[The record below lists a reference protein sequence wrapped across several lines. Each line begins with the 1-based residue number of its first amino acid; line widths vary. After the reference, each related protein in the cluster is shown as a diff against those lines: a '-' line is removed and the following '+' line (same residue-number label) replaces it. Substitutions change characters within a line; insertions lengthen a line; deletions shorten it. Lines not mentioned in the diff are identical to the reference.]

1 MLFSIARIWQGVY
14 QRERAG
20 APRPCLRG
28 QPPHHS
34 PGVPNERCFSRIHGL
49 LCCTRLTNSNDS
61 QHNRDSAS
69 WRMGVTPF
77 TDLTNGEFVR
87 HHRTLTTAGHVSH
100 VSVCRSSQAHSTL
113 PHYPASP
120 CPLQTC
126 RRLSLSVRLVMY
138 QHTMCHRRIVA
149 GRTPH

>member
-100 VSVCRSSQAHSTL
+100 VSVCRSSQAHATHLKHEISSCCCRQMFR
-113 PHYPASP
+113 A
-120 CPLQTC
+120 
-126 RRLSLSVRLVMY
+126 RRLNSE
-138 QHTMCHRRIVA
+138 QA
-149 GRTPH
+149 KGRNLPPQKFFCKGR